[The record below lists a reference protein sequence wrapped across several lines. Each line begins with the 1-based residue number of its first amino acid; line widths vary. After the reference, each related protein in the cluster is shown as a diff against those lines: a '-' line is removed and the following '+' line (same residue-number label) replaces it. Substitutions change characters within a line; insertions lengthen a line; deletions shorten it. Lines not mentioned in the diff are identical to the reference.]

1 MQEKEPK
8 NFRPNLSGDDKGSK
22 KGPKFSIYWVY
33 AIIAVIL
40 LSNLVFNVGR
50 PETLSI
56 TSLVFKTEMLPRAM
70 YKKLIL
76 LTMLA
81 EKV

>member
-56 TSLVFKTEMLPRAM
+56 TSLVFKTEMLA
-70 YKKLIL
+70 KGDVQKIDLC
-76 LTMLA
+76 
-81 EKV
+81 